1 MVITMEKITSDFL
14 SIKTYE
20 DLIKIFKL
28 NGKTLNYYIS
38 ESVCNKS
45 YTSFTIKKKN
55 GGERIIEAPCKQLK
69 YIQKTLATILQDIYI
84 PKKSVHGYV
93 KKHSIITNSEVH
105 VNKRIVIN
113 IDIKDFFSS
122 IHFGRVMGLF
132 QKEPF
137 NFSKEIAKMLARLV
151 CYKGRLPQGAPSSP
165 IISNFIARGLDNDL
179 IKLTSQNKLLYT
191 RYCDDITISS
201 KSNKLFTNILTS
213 EGKLGK
219 DIEEIFKK
227 HSFIINPDKTSVKY
241 QKNRQMVT
249 GLVVNQKVN
258 ILNKK
263 YRKTRNIFYY
273 TWLHGIEAG
282 AIKNSFQ
289 KSDGSVDKIK
299 FLKFLRGTVEYYK
312 MVLGIYSSKYQ
323 LIANYYNEITTEKAF
338 LIPETFD
345 TMINNYVFVTEL
357 IKNQSK
363 ESSQIYQGTA
373 FYCRGIGLV
382 SCLHNFWDIIK
393 PLDKKEL
400 DEDINRAK
408 VFLPRSR
415 TYSVKVKKVFFE
427 QDIIIL
433 DVLYY
438 NTQGGF
444 ELEESNTA
452 FTSEK
457 SFFTAVGYP
466 EYSETSSSL
475 SIIRNIQVEQPRNLR
490 GQKICV
496 IDKPLY
502 TGASGGPVFDK
513 NNKVVGVISRGNE
526 YGKKEE
532 HYNAFTPIKFLFEK

>member
-38 ESVCNKS
+38 EGVCNKS

-69 YIQKTLATILQDIYI
+69 YIQKTLAAILQDIYI
-84 PKKSVHGYV
+84 RKKSVHGYV
-93 KKHSIITNSEVH
+93 KKHSIITNSEIH

-113 IDIKDFFSS
+113 IDIKDFFYS

-137 NFSKEIAKMLARLV
+137 NFSKEIAKILARLV
-151 CYKGRLPQGAPSSP
+151 CYRGRLPQGAPSSP

-179 IKLTSQNKLLYT
+179 IKITSHNKLLYT

-201 KSNKLFTNILTS
+201 KSNRLSTNILTP

-219 DIEEIFKK
+219 DIEEIFTKNN
-227 HSFIINPDKTSVKY
+227 FIINLDKTTAKY

-338 LIPETFD
+338 SIPETFD

-532 HYNAFTPIKFLFEK
+532 HYNAFTPIFF